1 MKEKW
6 LIIGA
11 FGAIYIIW
19 GSTYL
24 ANAFAIQEIPPFF
37 MAGGRFLVAGIL
49 LFTLMLIQGKAI
61 PNAKQWKNGALMG
74 MMFLSIG
81 NGALVKALEFIDSGM
96 AALLIAFDPLL
107 MVLAMWILIGVVP
120 GKKNIFGTFLGII
133 GMSILIG
140 QPSIMTSWGSLKGIG
155 LVSISMLSW
164 TVASIYVSRIE
175 LPESKGM
182 GTAVQMLTGGSLL
195 IIYSLLTGETHGF
208 SPEQI
213 TTKGWLSWW
222 YLILFGSIIAF
233 SSFNYLLHKVS
244 PDKVSTGT
252 LINPIVALFLGWMF
266 NSEEVTLQS
275 LIATVVLL
283 SGVFFI
289 NTHKTTPAEKL
300 EFSD

>member
-11 FGAIYIIW
+11 FAAIYLIW

-24 ANAFAIQEIPPFF
+24 ANLFAIQEIPPYF
-37 MAGGRFLVAGIL
+37 MAGWRFLIAGVL
-49 LFTLMLIQGKAI
+49 LFTLMFIQGKAI
-61 PNAKQWKNGALMG
+61 PTTKQWKNGALMG
-74 MMFLSIG
+74 FLFLSIG

-107 MVLAMWILIGVVP
+107 MVMAMWILIGIVP

-133 GMSILIG
+133 GMVILIG

-155 LVSISMLSW
+155 LVSLSMLSW
-164 TVASIYVSRIE
+164 TAASIYVSRVN

-182 GTAVQMLTGGSLL
+182 STAVQMLTGGIFL
-195 IIYSLLTGETHGF
+195 IIYSMLTGETHGF
-208 SPEQI
+208 SLEQI
-213 TTKGWLSWW
+213 TTKGWLSWL
-222 YLILFGSIIAF
+222 YLVFFGSIIAF

-266 NSEEVTLQS
+266 NNEQVTLQS
-275 LIATVVLL
+275 LIATIVLL

-289 NTHKTTPAEKL
+289 NSHKTTPTAKL
-300 EFSD
+300 ELSD